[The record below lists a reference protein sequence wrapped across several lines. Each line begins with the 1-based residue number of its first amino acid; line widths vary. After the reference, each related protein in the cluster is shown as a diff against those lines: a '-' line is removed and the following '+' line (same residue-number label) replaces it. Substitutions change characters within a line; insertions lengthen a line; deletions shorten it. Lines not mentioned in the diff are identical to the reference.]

1 MTAALVAANISFL
14 IFAFAPPLLW
24 LVFYLREDCHPEPK
38 RLLILAFF
46 GGMAAAL
53 GAVAAEIIIFQF
65 ITPQFEPGADDNFL
79 AFWLNA
85 NFLTFAVI
93 GVVEEYLK
101 YLSVKFAILRR
112 PDFNEPIDAMIYMMT
127 AALGFAALEN
137 ILFVLPVFHKGIMAG
152 IEITTSRFFG
162 ANLLHALSSG
172 IVGFF
177 LARAFF
183 SPRRHH
189 AVALGIVIAAVLHA
203 LFNYLIIIRE
213 VLAQGIFYIALLLS
227 LMLVVV
233 LIEFHNLRRA
243 SAVTDGTAP
252 TGNG

>member
-1 MTAALVAANISFL
+1 
-14 IFAFAPPLLW
+14 
-24 LVFYLREDCHPEPK
+24 
-38 RLLILAFF
+38 
-46 GGMAAAL
+46 
-53 GAVAAEIIIFQF
+53 
-65 ITPQFEPGADDNFL
+65 
-79 AFWLNA
+79 
-85 NFLTFAVI
+85 
-93 GVVEEYLK
+93 
-101 YLSVKFAILRR
+101 
-112 PDFNEPIDAMIYMMT
+112 MIYMMT

-137 ILFVLPVFHKGIMAG
+137 ILFIFPVFHQGIAAG

-189 AVALGIVIAAVLHA
+189 AIAFGVVIAALLHA

-213 VLAQGIFYIALLLS
+213 VLAEGIFYIVLLLS

-233 LIEFHNLRRA
+233 LIDFHRLRRA
-243 SAVTDGTAP
+243 SAARDDITPAH
-252 TGNG
+252 